1 MNLGSKLKQL
11 RQRQDIT
18 LRKLGEK
25 AGVSYSIMNAIEN
38 GRFQPSADVIRSLAN
53 VLQYDEVEELLRLA
67 EAPAEGMTGTNQK
80 LKEKGQEAGMNP
92 NIAHTVF
99 FKLRFPAQ
107 SEEAQAFLTSSAATL
122 TEVPNVLRF
131 QVLKQQSGKN
141 PYEYGFY
148 MEFASQADYEAYNSH
163 PVHVQ
168 YVEEVWKRDVTDFLE
183 IDYTIIA
190 APGE

>member
-1 MNLGSKLKQL
+1 
-11 RQRQDIT
+11 
-18 LRKLGEK
+18 
-25 AGVSYSIMNAIEN
+25 
-38 GRFQPSADVIRSLAN
+38 
-53 VLQYDEVEELLRLA
+53 
-67 EAPAEGMTGTNQK
+67 
-80 LKEKGQEAGMNP
+80 MNP

-190 APGE
+190 APGEDR

>member
-67 EAPAEGMTGTNQK
+67 EAPAE
-80 LKEKGQEAGMNP
+80 E
-92 NIAHTVF
+92 
-99 FKLRFPAQ
+99 
-107 SEEAQAFLTSSAATL
+107 
-122 TEVPNVLRF
+122 
-131 QVLKQQSGKN
+131 
-141 PYEYGFY
+141 
-148 MEFASQADYEAYNSH
+148 
-163 PVHVQ
+163 
-168 YVEEVWKRDVTDFLE
+168 
-183 IDYTIIA
+183 
-190 APGE
+190 